1 MINVARCCPGKSMES
16 VRRGSPPPPTPT
28 SSDEKRFIYVSIL
41 HGHDTDFRCLKSS
54 DACL

>member
-16 VRRGSPPPPTPT
+16 VRRGSPPT
-28 SSDEKRFIYVSIL
+28 SYDEKRFIYVSIL